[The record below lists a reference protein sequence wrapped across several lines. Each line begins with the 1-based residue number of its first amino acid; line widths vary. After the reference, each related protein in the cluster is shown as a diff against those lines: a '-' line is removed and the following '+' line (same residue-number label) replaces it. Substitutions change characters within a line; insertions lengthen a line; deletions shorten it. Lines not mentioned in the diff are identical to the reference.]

1 MRALVIALIA
11 LCLSAG
17 TALAQPQVKQPQ
29 QKQPQQKQQSSSR
42 PHWAELTAEQQRVL
56 APLKADWDSLDRDR
70 KLKWGGIAKRYPKLS
85 VQEQERIQRRMQVWA
100 KLTPEQR
107 RQARETYKQLAKQPP
122 QKQKGLRERW
132 AEYQREQPRLSP
144 FPASPAGQ

>member
-1 MRALVIALIA
+1 MRALVLALVV

-17 TALAQPQVKQPQ
+17 AALAQPQQ
-29 QKQPQQKQQSSSR
+29 QRGGR

-56 APLKADWDSLDRDR
+56 APLKTDWDSLDRNG
-70 KLKWGGIAKRYPKLS
+70 KLKWVGIAKRYPKLS
-85 VQEQERIQRRMQVWA
+85 VQEQERIQRRMQLWA

-132 AEYQREQPRLSP
+132 AEYQREQPRPSP